1 MCYSAVLIQC
11 DQVYYQFP
19 AANKNLINGIT
30 CVIIVNYT
38 YVLKVH
44 ALNIRC
50 NHLIHCQTKCYLFYE
65 LINVLFLIFSN
76 QTSRDNIKTSTNYK
90 KSIID

>member
-19 AANKNLINGIT
+19 AANQNLINGIT

-44 ALNIRC
+44 ATG
-50 NHLIHCQTKCYLFYE
+50 H
-65 LINVLFLIFSN
+65 
-76 QTSRDNIKTSTNYK
+76 
-90 KSIID
+90 